1 MEVKPKMAKKS
12 EELIENT
19 VSLPNSKPNLRISK
33 KAKSTP
39 VVEDTIQ
46 DTVSVGSISLAQETK
61 TESKQKRT
69 IRINLNKTKN
79 DKKVE
84 ETKIENVEKIES
96 KKSNKP
102 KRTIKLNLPKEIV
115 EPERPKIT
123 EISINQ
129 NSTFFYTPSVFEKF
143 NITSIC

>member
-1 MEVKPKMAKKS
+1 MAKKS

-46 DTVSVGSISLAQETK
+46 DTVSVDSISLAQEIK

-102 KRTIKLNLPKEIV
+102 KRTIKLNLANKG
-115 EPERPKIT
+115 ERETFEVKVVLQ
-123 EISINQ
+123 SIALGTKRN
-129 NSTFFYTPSVFEKF
+129 
-143 NITSIC
+143 C